1 MTSKA
6 RGFIKRITGELNRFF
21 EETTIHG
28 FTYLSHNH
36 PLTTKSI
43 WTTLLVV
50 AFSLA
55 TFMIGQNLQDATEHP
70 LSTTL
75 DTVSVTQVSNVER
88 NLGNFGNK
96 FCRSHWPGVQK
107 ISLLTLI

>member
-1 MTSKA
+1 MISKP
-6 RGFIKRITGELNRFF
+6 RGFFKRIMGELNRFF

-43 WTTLLVV
+43 WTALLVV

-55 TFMIGQNLQDATEHP
+55 TFMIGKNLQDATDHP

-75 DTVSVTQVSNVER
+75 DTVSVTQVSNGQDKLV
-88 NLGNFGNK
+88 
-96 FCRSHWPGVQK
+96 
-107 ISLLTLI
+107 